1 MRTDPTRDEIYRI
14 TNQRDDSLHM
24 TRDGQEGLQAGVHN
38 ESKRAQF
45 YRGEYDR
52 LTIHEAPQCLQDVYR
67 TAARVMPPD
76 ERIPEAKGIAA
87 RGIVVGV
94 TISTMIWSAGWG
106 LWMARHE
113 IAAWI
118 VRIFNV

>member
-1 MRTDPTRDEIYRI
+1 MTPTRDEVYRI
-14 TNQRDDSLHM
+14 TNAMDDSLHM

-45 YRGEYDR
+45 YRRDR

-67 TAARVMPPD
+67 TAARVTPPD
-76 ERIPEAKGIAA
+76 EKIPQAKGIAA
-87 RGIVVGV
+87 RGIVVGF
-94 TISTMIWSAGWG
+94 TICGMFYAVIAG

-113 IAAWI
+113 IVAFLW
-118 VRIFNV
+118 RLM

>member
-1 MRTDPTRDEIYRI
+1 MTS
-14 TNQRDDSLHM
+14 RDDVHVVIKIANQATHM

-87 RGIVVGV
+87 RGVVVGF
-94 TISTMIWSAGWG
+94 TICGMFYAMLAG

-113 IAAWI
+113 IAAFLG
-118 VRIFNV
+118 RLM